1 MYKSRTLGCDF
12 QVLEHKGVNYLQTY
26 CVKFGWITVQKICSQ
41 AFKSPEKVLTIVLM
55 PSFAYSVFTLQNC
68 TGTNTAAVGGWNQ
81 MRPFLRRLKHN
92 QLHSPYSKV
101 VVNMIPH
108 LNVYVHIGEETFTWV
123 SEAFGKIQRKK
134 NKFPVSSSIFP
145 LCLLWWRWTVLMHYL
160 QCCWECPR
168 AKRKQIVGKRT
179 AGAELILWRHSE
191 ELPRRGSHGFPWHH
205 SNAGT
210 GEAFGG

>member
-1 MYKSRTLGCDF
+1 MWFPSPGTQRSKLFANILG
-12 QVLEHKGVNYLQTY
+12 KIWVNYSAENL
-26 CVKFGWITVQKICSQ
+26 FPS
-41 AFKSPEKVLTIVLM
+41 FKSPEKVLTIDLM
-55 PSFAYSVFTLQNC
+55 PSFAYSIFTLQNC

-134 NKFPVSSSIFP
+134 KQVSSFLKYLSTVSAMMKMDSPDALFTM
-145 LCLLWWRWTVLMHYL
+145 LLGMP
-160 QCCWECPR
+160 QSQ
-168 AKRKQIVGKRT
+168 K
-179 AGAELILWRHSE
+179 
-191 ELPRRGSHGFPWHH
+191 
-205 SNAGT
+205 
-210 GEAFGG
+210 EANCR

>member
-1 MYKSRTLGCDF
+1 MWFPSPGTQRSKLFANILCKIW
-12 QVLEHKGVNYLQTY
+12 LNYSAENL
-26 CVKFGWITVQKICSQ
+26 FPS
-41 AFKSPEKVLTIVLM
+41 FKSPEKVLTIDLM

-134 NKFPVSSSIFP
+134 KASFQFPQVSFH
-145 LCLLWWRWTVLMHYL
+145 CV
-160 QCCWECPR
+160 CCDEDGQSWCIIYN
-168 AKRKQIVGKRT
+168 AVGNAPEPK
-179 AGAELILWRHSE
+179 
-191 ELPRRGSHGFPWHH
+191 GSKL
-205 SNAGT
+205 
-210 GEAFGG
+210 